1 MSSKSNKK
9 RIAGIIGGAV
19 GIGLG
24 ALAIREVIKQNQ
36 TDEPTES
43 NQTTPDNT
51 VPNIFKLLNDQAKD
65 VELGALLS
73 EKTGELELVAH
84 IKTYVDTIDDVQLVY
99 DEDRNDVYALIKT
112 TTKLSDTETN
122 HITYAYR
129 IKNNT
134 NEISIQTEF
143 YELLAQTSP
152 PEDSLEDHYHVHLLA
167 TLDDD
172 DEIVGDFIDEYP
184 VIVNI
189 HHAGNCH
196 SNDDPIDHDDD
207 IQVD

>member
-19 GIGLG
+19 GVGLG

-36 TDEPTES
+36 TDEPTHES
-43 NQTTPDNT
+43 NQATPDKP
-51 VPNIFKLLNDQAKD
+51 VANIFELLNDQPKD
-65 VELGALLS
+65 VELGALVS
-73 EKTGELELVAH
+73 KETGELELVAH
-84 IKTYVDTIDDVQLVY
+84 INTYADTIDDMQLVY
-99 DEDRNDVYALIKT
+99 DEDCNDVYVLIKT

-129 IKNNT
+129 IENNA
-134 NEISIQTEF
+134 NEESIQAEF
-143 YELLAQTSP
+143 SELLAKTSP
-152 PEDSLEDHYHVHLLA
+152 PEDSLDDHYHVHLFT

-184 VIVNI
+184 VIADI

-196 SNDDPIDHDDD
+196 NSDNDET
-207 IQVD
+207 QVD

>member
-24 ALAIREVIKQNQ
+24 ALAIREVIKQTQ
-36 TDEPTES
+36 PDEPIES
-43 NQTTPDNT
+43 NQKTTNKT
-51 VPNIFKLLNDQAKD
+51 VLNIFELLNDQAKD
-65 VELGALLS
+65 VNLGALVS
-73 EKTGELELVAH
+73 AKTGELELVAH
-84 IKTYVDTIDDVQLVY
+84 IMTYADTIDDVQLIY

-112 TTKLSDTETN
+112 TTKLNDTETN
-122 HITYAYR
+122 HITYAYH
-129 IKNNT
+129 IENND
-134 NEISIQTEF
+134 NEESIQAEF
-143 YELLAQTSP
+143 NELLAQISP
-152 PEDSLEDHYHVHLLA
+152 PEDSLEDNYHVHLFT

-172 DEIVGDFIDEYP
+172 DEMIGDFIDEYP

-189 HHAGNCH
+189 HHADNCH
-196 SNDDPIDHDDD
+196 SDDPIDHDDD